1 MVTIPFSGGGADS
14 NSSPYVD
21 YAGDVLYVGDDSGK
35 LHKFTG
41 VFGGT
46 PAEQVNGNFPA
57 TVSDGNV
64 LSSPVY
70 DSATGLVFVGS
81 GGEALDNTNGNR
93 LHSVIALNGVVR
105 NAVGMGTSAL
115 KIGVRDAPIVDSTA
129 KRVYAFIGSDNG
141 GTDSLG
147 HRCDPLPV
155 CASVYQ
161 YQTDADL
168 NGQEPVKVIVGAGS
182 DALNDTNHYLFSGQF
197 DDTYWSSADPAN
209 PSGYLYVCG
218 SLLELDL
225 HPSLWKIQ
233 IKNNAFF
240 DRTRGPQL
248 VDSETNNGCSPI
260 TLFKNENDGK
270 ERLFVGV
277 SENAAAFGGGGCT
290 SGSCVYSYE
299 LPFATASSVIS
310 LPATIDDDIA
320 RFMSISVPDTLSLI
334 EAERESLVEPVNE
347 GTFNGMIITQIAR
360 GIGGG
365 ETPAGTTFTYTLRK
379 NGSNTIVACAIT
391 AGQDSCTDAHSI
403 ANVAGEKVVLQ
414 VQRTA
419 GDGDLTNVDIRVQ
432 LGSAAAAAIDAPG
445 GTGGIIIDNT
455 VSGGGSQIYYSTRGT
470 GAAGTPKGV
479 AVQASQAGLN

>member
-1 MVTIPFSGGGADS
+1 
-14 NSSPYVD
+14 
-21 YAGDVLYVGDDSGK
+21 
-35 LHKFTG
+35 
-41 VFGGT
+41 
-46 PAEQVNGNFPA
+46 
-57 TVSDGNV
+57 
-64 LSSPVY
+64 
-70 DSATGLVFVGS
+70 
-81 GGEALDNTNGNR
+81 
-93 LHSVIALNGVVR
+93 
-105 NAVGMGTSAL
+105 MGTSAL

-129 KRVYAFIGSDNG
+129 KRVYAFIGADNG

-290 SGSCVYSYE
+290 TGSCVYSYD